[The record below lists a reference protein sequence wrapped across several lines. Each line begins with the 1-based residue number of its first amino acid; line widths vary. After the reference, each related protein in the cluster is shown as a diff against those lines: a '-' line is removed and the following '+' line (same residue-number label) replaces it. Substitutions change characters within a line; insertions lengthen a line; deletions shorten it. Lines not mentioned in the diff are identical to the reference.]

1 MSLLSLAP
9 QPTFSL
15 GLADGPDEF
24 LFSHIAGAA
33 RVSGGDVIV
42 AVQGHHGIR
51 RFAPNGDHLWTV
63 GRQGDGP
70 GEFRAVELPAG
81 CTTGS
86 SIIARDGRNQTISV
100 FDGDD
105 GSLIRTDRPA
115 WFPFGYGFACA
126 PSGRMVFTNRP
137 PDPNEGSTFRVR
149 QDIAYADATDSGIEV
164 LRSNIPAQ
172 DRFQIF
178 QDGQPW
184 VSGPRTW
191 GRELLFAPTDDGVWM
206 ATGDDYK
213 VEFLDWTGTTVHRI
227 RWLGPARNV
236 TGTHISAF
244 RERLCR
250 GYRLLDR
257 PNWRARCNA
266 RWEEEEPY
274 LPSTFP
280 SVARLLIADDGRLWV
295 EHFRR
300 PGESRH
306 WLVFDADGTWA
317 SSLRLPMRMF
327 LQDAGRDWILVR
339 QTTDDLDVETLA
351 IYQTIPDE

>member
-9 QPTFSL
+9 EPSL
-15 GLADGPDEF
+15 SVGLADGPDEY
-24 LFSHIAGAA
+24 LFTRIAGAV
-33 RVSGGDVIV
+33 RVRGGDVIV
-42 AVQGHHGIR
+42 AVQGHHEIR
-51 RFAPNGDHLWTV
+51 RFARNGDHLWTV

-70 GEFRAVELPAG
+70 GEFQAVELPVG

-86 SIIARDGRNQTISV
+86 SIIAGDDYRPTITEFES
-100 FDGDD
+100 D
-105 GSLIRTDRPA
+105 GSLIGADRVE
-115 WFPFGYGFACA
+115 WSPFGYGLACS

-137 PDPNEGSTFRVR
+137 PDADANSTFRVR
-149 QDIAYADATDSGIEV
+149 QDIAYADETDSRIEV
-164 LRSNIPAQ
+164 LRGNIPGQ
-172 DRFQIF
+172 DRYQIF
-178 QDGQPW
+178 QDGQRW

-191 GRELLFAPTDDGVWM
+191 GRELSFAPTDDGVWM
-206 ATGDDYK
+206 ATGDDYE
-213 VEFLDWTGTTVHRI
+213 VEFLDWTGTTVRRI

-236 TGTHISAF
+236 TATHISAF

-250 GYRLLDR
+250 GYQLIDSQ
-257 PNWRARCNA
+257 NWRRRCNQ

-280 SVARLLIADDGRLWV
+280 SVARLLMADDGRLWV

-306 WLVFDADGTWA
+306 WLVFNKDGTWA

-339 QTTDDLDVETLA
+339 HTTDDLDVETLA
-351 IYQTIPDE
+351 IYPITSEK